1 MIPLYMNG
9 VQQVYSPKPK
19 KYSKSRK
26 YCQSIWEKF
35 DVLLDTVVVVVVIV
49 VVVVV
54 AVVVVV
60 VVSPK
65 TGYEI
70 LQFSSQCI
78 HFT

>member
-35 DVLLDTVVVVVVIV
+35 DVLLDTVVVVVIAV
-49 VVVVV
+49 VVV
-54 AVVVVV
+54 VVVVV

>member
-1 MIPLYMNG
+1 MNG
-9 VQQVYSPKPK
+9 VQQVYLPKPK
-19 KYSKSRK
+19 KYSKSKK

-35 DVLLDTVVVVVVIV
+35 DVLLDTVVVVVVI
-49 VVVVV
+49 

-65 TGYEI
+65 TGYEF